1 MLSCKTVFLSCH
13 FRFKSKQNLYAVLGV
28 NKDATTDDI
37 KRAFLSRSKEVGLNF
52 VLPGEMKAISARNI
66 LKLSF
71 TLTCLFSNDSC
82 SNMRRNS
89 SSLLPLRV
97 IFFILDDRRLQT
109 DR

>member
-52 VLPGEMKAISARNI
+52 VLPEEMKPSCLQYFKI
-66 LKLSF
+66 KLFFYLVS
-71 TLTCLFSNDSC
+71 SIVSC
-82 SNMRRNS
+82 PGS
-89 SSLLPLRV
+89 
-97 IFFILDDRRLQT
+97 
-109 DR
+109 